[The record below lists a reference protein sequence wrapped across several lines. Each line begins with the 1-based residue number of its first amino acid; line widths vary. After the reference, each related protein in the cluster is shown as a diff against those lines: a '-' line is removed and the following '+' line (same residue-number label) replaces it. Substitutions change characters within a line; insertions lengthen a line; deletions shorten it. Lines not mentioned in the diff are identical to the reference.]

1 MINKNFHFILLV
13 AIFFDIFF
21 IKKINSKNNAV
32 DSISHHEKKE
42 INYLLSQKIS
52 ELNVTNRNITKILKI
67 LERFDIKNSP
77 KKVVVNGKI
86 KYTYRKLQNEP
97 PKTIEEI
104 ERLIKNP
111 IKTRKYEVF
120 IKKALLTLLSNEIKI
135 LIKDLPESEP
145 SGQWIYKDK
154 MLIINEKILK
164 EGTIKF
170 AYLLSHE
177 MIHIAQSCKGGSFGS
192 YPSLLGLELKKPKN
206 YYYKY
211 LNNEIYKNL
220 TKDEAVLEIEAY
232 GNQSDLSQTM
242 NAFKY
247 FCLKQ
252 K

>member
-1 MINKNFHFILLV
+1 MISKNFHLILLV
-13 AIFFDIFF
+13 AIFFDIFL
-21 IKKINSKNNAV
+21 IKKINSKINVV
-32 DSISHHEKKE
+32 DSISYHEKKDF
-42 INYLLSQKIS
+42 NYLLSQKIS

-67 LERFDIKNSP
+67 LERFDIKNAP
-77 KKVVVNGKI
+77 KKVVVDGKI

-111 IKTRKYEVF
+111 IQTRKYEVF
-120 IKKALLTLLSNEIKI
+120 IQKALLTLLSNEIRI

-192 YPSLLGLELKKPKN
+192 YPTLLGLELKKPKN

-220 TKDEAVLEIEAY
+220 TKDEVVLEIEAY
-232 GNQSDLSQTM
+232 GNQSDVSQTM

-247 FCLKQ
+247 FCLRQ

>member
-1 MINKNFHFILLV
+1 MINKTFHFILLV

-145 SGQWIYKDK
+145 SGKWIYKDK
-154 MLIINEKILK
+154 MLIINEKILR

-170 AYLLSHE
+170 SYLLSHE

-192 YPSLLGLELKKPKN
+192 YPSLLGLDLKKPKN

-211 LNNEIYKNL
+211 LNNEIYKDL
-220 TKDEAVLEIEAY
+220 KKDEIELEIEAY
-232 GNQSDLSQTM
+232 GNQFDVSQTM

-247 FCLKQ
+247 YCLKQ

>member
-1 MINKNFHFILLV
+1 MISKNFYFILLV
-13 AIFFDIFF
+13 AIFFDIFL
-21 IKKINSKNNAV
+21 IKKINSKINVV
-32 DSISHHEKKE
+32 DSISYHEKKDF
-42 INYLLSQKIS
+42 NYLLSQKIS

-67 LERFDIKNSP
+67 LERFDIKNAP
-77 KKVVVNGKI
+77 KKVVVDGKI

-120 IKKALLTLLSNEIKI
+120 IQKALLTLLSNEIRI

-192 YPSLLGLELKKPKN
+192 YPTLLGLELKKPKN

-220 TKDEAVLEIEAY
+220 TKDEVVLEIEAY
-232 GNQSDLSQTM
+232 GNQSDVSQTM
-242 NAFKY
+242 NTFKY
-247 FCLKQ
+247 FCLRQ

>member
-1 MINKNFHFILLV
+1 MISKNFHFILLV
-13 AIFFDIFF
+13 AIFFDIFL
-21 IKKINSKNNAV
+21 IKKINSKINVV
-32 DSISHHEKKE
+32 DSISYHEKKD

-77 KKVVVNGKI
+77 KKVVFNGKI

-145 SGQWIYKDK
+145 SGKWIYKDK
-154 MLIINEKILK
+154 MLIINEKILR

-170 AYLLSHE
+170 SYLLSHE

-192 YPSLLGLELKKPKN
+192 YPSLLGLDLKKPKN

-211 LNNEIYKNL
+211 LNNEIYKDLKKN
-220 TKDEAVLEIEAY
+220 EIELEIEAY
-232 GNQSDLSQTM
+232 GNQFDVSQTM

-247 FCLKQ
+247 YCLKQ

>member
-1 MINKNFHFILLV
+1 MITKNFHYILLV
-13 AIFFDIFF
+13 SIFFDIFLTE
-21 IKKINSKNNAV
+21 KVYSNINVV
-32 DSISHHEKKE
+32 DSYSYYEGKE
-42 INYLLSQKIS
+42 VKYLLSKKIS

-67 LERFDIKNSP
+67 LESFDIKNSP
-77 KKVVVNGKI
+77 QKVVVNGKI
-86 KYTYRKLQNEP
+86 KYTYRKLPNEP

-120 IKKALLTLLSNEIKI
+120 IKKALLILLSNEIKI

-145 SGQWIYKDK
+145 SGQWIHNEK
-154 MLIINEKILK
+154 MVIINEKILK

-192 YPSLLGLELKKPKN
+192 YPFLLGLELKKPKN

-211 LNNEIYKNL
+211 LNNEIYKDL
-220 TKDEAVLEIEAY
+220 TKNEIVLEIEAY
-232 GNQSDLSQTM
+232 ANQSDVSQTM

-252 K
+252 R

>member
-1 MINKNFHFILLV
+1 MFTKNFHFILLV
-13 AIFFDIFF
+13 AIFLDIFL
-21 IKKINSKNNAV
+21 IKKVNSNINAI
-32 DSISHHEKKE
+32 DSISYHEKKE

-52 ELNVTNRNITKILKI
+52 ELNLTNRNITKILKI

-77 KKVVVNGKI
+77 QKVEVNGKI
-86 KYTYRKLQNEP
+86 KYTYRKLPNEP

-111 IKTRKYEVF
+111 IKTKKYEVF
-120 IKKALLTLLSNEIKI
+120 IKKALLILLSNEIKI

-206 YYYKY
+206 YYFKY
-211 LNNEIYKNL
+211 LNNEIYKDL
-220 TKDEAVLEIEAY
+220 TKDEVVLEIEAY
-232 GNQSDLSQTM
+232 GNQSDVSKTM